1 MPDIW
6 TFHSAGAV
14 IFGPGAIARIGEQ
27 AQRHRWARVLVVT
40 DRTLVGAGLLNEVQT
55 PLTAAGVEV
64 GVFDDGEPEPSLAA
78 AERAI
83 ALAREFKPEAILG
96 LGGGSNMDLAK
107 VTAVAF
113 AHGGSPRDYLGEE
126 LVPGPVT
133 PTICVPTTAGTGSE
147 VSGSGVLTDQE
158 NQLKVA
164 VVSNFMRPKLSIVD
178 PRLTMSCPRYVTA
191 ESGIDALT
199 HAIEAYTAV
208 DNEKFPLPV
217 GEKTIYQGRNPMG
230 DAFAEKSIAL
240 VGEHLVRA
248 VNEPQN
254 LDARTGMSLAALL
267 GGLAF
272 ANVGVALTHA
282 LEYPVGGATHCSHGA
297 GNGLLLPFVM
307 RYNLPARVPQFARIA
322 QLLGRNTAG
331 MSESAAAEDA
341 IAAVE
346 ALKQAIGIP
355 PRLRDLGVR
364 EDQLR
369 TFAEKAATIKRI
381 LRVNPRYPTVEEIVE
396 IFKSA
401 L

>member
-1 MPDIW
+1 MSDIW

-14 IFGPGAIARIGEQ
+14 IFGPGAIARLGEQ
-27 AQRHRWARVLVVT
+27 ANRHRFGRVLVVT
-40 DRTLVGAGLLNEVQT
+40 DRTLVGAGLFEEVQR
-55 PLTAAGVEV
+55 PLKAATVEI
-64 GVFDDGEPEPSLAA
+64 GLFDGGEAEPSIAV
-78 AERAI
+78 AERASEF
-83 ALAREFKPEAILG
+83 AKQFKPDAILG

-107 VTAVAF
+107 VTSVVF
-113 AHGGSPRDYLGEE
+113 THGGSPRNYLGEE

-178 PRLTMSCPRYVTA
+178 PRLTLSCPKHVTA

-208 DNEKFPLPV
+208 DNEKFPLPA

-240 VGEHLVRA
+240 VGENLVRA
-248 VNEPQN
+248 VNEPSN
-254 LDARTGMSLAALL
+254 LEARTGMSLAALL

-307 RYNLPARVPQFARIA
+307 RYNLPARVPQFAKIA

-331 MSESAAAEDA
+331 MSEAAAAEDA

-346 ALKQAIGIP
+346 ELKQAIGIP

-364 EDQLR
+364 EDQLQ
-369 TFAEKAATIKRI
+369 TFAEKAAGIKRI
-381 LRVNPRYPTVEEIVE
+381 LRVNPRYPTVDEMVE
-396 IFKSA
+396 IFRSA